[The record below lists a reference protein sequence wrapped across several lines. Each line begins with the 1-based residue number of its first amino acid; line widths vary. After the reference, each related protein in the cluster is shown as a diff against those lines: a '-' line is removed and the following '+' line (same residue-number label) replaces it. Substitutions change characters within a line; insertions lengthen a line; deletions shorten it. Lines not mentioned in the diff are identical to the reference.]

1 MIHRHLLFAALLGMA
16 ACSGGGNEGTGDANT
31 MVFASWGGAYQEAV
45 ETAWVE
51 PFSVQT
57 GIEVYRDTE
66 PEVARI
72 RAMVETGNVEWDV
85 VTGGGET
92 LMRGAALGL
101 FTEITDDMVEQGEVL
116 DGIRNPYGVPSE
128 VFSTVI
134 GFSPEAFP
142 NGGPQTFADFWDVE
156 RFPGRR
162 ALPDR
167 PATVLEAALLADG
180 VAKEDVYELLGTDA
194 GFERALDKVREL
206 KEHVA
211 FWWTSGAQPVQ
222 ALGSGEVVM
231 ALGWNG
237 RFQSGIDDGLDIE
250 ISWGES
256 VAQAGY
262 FMIPTGAANMDAA
275 IQFLNYITRADVQA
289 RLSEQIAYGPTTPAA
304 WQHID
309 AARASHLP
317 STPERLEN
325 ALFMDIVWWADRATE
340 AAEAYTAMLQE

>member
-1 MIHRHLLFAALLGMA
+1 MTARLLTTIASFAVAG
-16 ACSGGGNEGTGDANT
+16 CSGGNPGATNT
-31 MVFASWGGAYQEAV
+31 MVFASWGGAYQDAV
-45 ETAWVE
+45 ERAWVE
-51 PFSVQT
+51 PFTEES

-92 LMRGAALGL
+92 LMRGADLGL
-101 FTEITDDMVEQGEVL
+101 FVEITDDMVDQGEVL
-116 DGIRNPYGVPSE
+116 PDVRNAYGIPSE
-128 VFSTVI
+128 IFSTVI
-134 GFSPEAFP
+134 GYSRDAFP
-142 NGGPQTFADFWDVE
+142 DGGPKTFADFWDVE

-180 VAKEDVYELLGTDA
+180 VAKADVYAVLGTDD
-194 GFERALDKVREL
+194 GFERALGKVRAL

-250 ISWGES
+250 ISWDES

-262 FMIPTGAANMDAA
+262 FMIPTGAPNREQAL
-275 IQFLNYITRADVQA
+275 QFLNYIVRPDVQA
-289 RLSEQIAYGPTTPAA
+289 RLSEWIAYGPITPSSM
-304 WQHID
+304 QYID
-309 AARASHLP
+309 DARAARLP

-325 ALFMDIVWWADRATE
+325 AVFMDIEWWAARATE
-340 AAEAYTAMLQE
+340 TSEAYTAMLQE

>member
-1 MIHRHLLFAALLGMA
+1 MSVLRQFAVTLVCLFVFG
-16 ACSGGGNEGTGDANT
+16 CSDSSTNDANT
-31 MVFASWGGAYQEAV
+31 LVFASWGGAYQEAV
-45 ETAWVE
+45 ETAWIE
-51 PFSVQT
+51 PFAAAT
-57 GIEVYRDTE
+57 GTKILRDTE

-92 LMRGAALGL
+92 LMRGAELGL
-101 FTEITDDMVEQGEVL
+101 FTEITADLVDQTDILEGV
-116 DGIRNPYGVPSE
+116 RSSYGVPSE
-128 VFSTVI
+128 IFSTVI
-134 GFSPEAFP
+134 GFSTDAFP
-142 NGGPQTFADFWDVE
+142 DGGPESFADFWDVE

-180 VAKEDVYELLGTDA
+180 VEHDDVYTVLNTKD
-194 GFERALDKVREL
+194 GFERALHKVRAL

-237 RFQSGIDDGLDIE
+237 RFQSGIDDGLAIQ

-256 VAQAGY
+256 IAQAGY
-262 FMIPTGAANMDAA
+262 FMIPLGAKNPAKA
-275 IQFLNYITRADVQA
+275 IEFLNYISRPDVQA
-289 RLSEQIAYGPTTPAA
+289 RLSEHIAYGPTTPAA
-304 WQHID
+304 WEFISEVR
-309 AARASHLP
+309 AADLP
-317 STPERLEN
+317 STPARLED
-325 ALFMDIVWWADRATE
+325 AVFMDIVWWADRATE
-340 AAEAYTAMLQE
+340 VSEAYTAMLLE